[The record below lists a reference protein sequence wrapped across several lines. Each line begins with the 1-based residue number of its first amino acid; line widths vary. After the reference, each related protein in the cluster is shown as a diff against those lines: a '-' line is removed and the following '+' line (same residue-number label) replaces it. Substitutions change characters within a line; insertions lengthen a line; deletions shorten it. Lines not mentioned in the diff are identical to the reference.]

1 MDSLTQAVLGAA
13 VGQAAYGHRLGGRA
27 ARWGALGGLL
37 PDADMVATLV
47 LGPEGEY
54 LWHRGPTH
62 ALWFGPVVGT
72 LLGWALHANAVRRG
86 RGDPGPRSAWI
97 GVMVLAILTHPL
109 LDVFTSYGTM
119 LLWPFSFE
127 RFALNGIGIIDPLYT
142 LPLVGAL
149 VVAWRTRRR
158 PWIGRAVTTA
168 MLIATTGYVLAGVAI
183 NARTE
188 RTARAQLATDGVA
201 VDRLRAYPVVFQ
213 LPLRRVV
220 ARSGDAVLVGYASAL
235 SDRPITWRRFTP
247 DRGPLVD
254 RVLATERGRIFR
266 WFAMDQIAA
275 SVDRDAG
282 IVEVDDVR
290 YGTPG
295 RPTRGLWGIRATI
308 AADGRVAEVAKIRRA
323 RPRDVGALLSAMWR
337 GLRGRGPLFEG
348 P

>member
-13 VGQAAYGHRLGGRA
+13 VGQAAFGHRLGPRA
-27 ARWGALGGLL
+27 ARWGALAGLL
-37 PDADMVATLV
+37 PDADMLATLV

-72 LLGWALHANAVRRG
+72 LLGWALHAIAVRRG

-127 RFALNGIGIIDPLYT
+127 RFALNGVGIIDPLYT

-149 VVAWRTRRR
+149 LVAWRARR
-158 PWIGRAVTTA
+158 PWIGRAATTA
-168 MLIATTGYVLAGVAI
+168 MLIATTGYLFAGVAI
-183 NARTE
+183 NGRIEREAGAR
-188 RTARAQLATDGVA
+188 LAADGVA
-201 VDRLRAYPVVFQ
+201 IDRLRAYPVVFQ

-220 ARSGDAVLVGYASAL
+220 VRSGQDVLVGYASAL
-235 SDRPITWRRFTP
+235 TDRPIAWRRFTP

-254 RVLATERGRIFR
+254 RVLATDRGRIFR

-275 SVDRDAG
+275 SVDRAAG
-282 IVEVDDVR
+282 VVEIDDIR

-295 RPTRGLWGIRATI
+295 RPRRGLWGIRATI
-308 AADGRVAEVAKIRRA
+308 ATDGAVTGVDKIRRA
-323 RPRDVGALLSAMWR
+323 RPSDVGALLAAMWD
-337 GLRGRGPLFEG
+337 GLWGRGPLFDA